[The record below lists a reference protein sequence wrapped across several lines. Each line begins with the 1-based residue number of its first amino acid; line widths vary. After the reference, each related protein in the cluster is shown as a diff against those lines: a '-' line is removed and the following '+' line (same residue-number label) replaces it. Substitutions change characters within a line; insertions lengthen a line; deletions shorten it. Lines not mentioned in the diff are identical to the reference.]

1 MSPKTTPRAPRASTV
16 QPPRWTC
23 GGSVSTTAGSEP
35 SSMATRKTLATSA
48 GRTGRFD
55 TPPNRRGAGCETAR
69 MDEFTIRAA
78 RPEDHERLGE
88 LTAAA
93 YLDDGLLDFGAE
105 DPYLEVLRDVDH
117 RAEHA
122 DVLVA
127 VGSDGTVLGGV
138 AFVGGPGPFANI
150 ADEGEAEF
158 RTLAV
163 APAGRGRGVGT
174 ALVRECIE
182 RARALGR
189 HRLVLS
195 TQTAMKSAH
204 RIYERFGFT
213 RAPER
218 DWSPVGDL
226 ELLVYVLDLD
236 RD

>member
-1 MSPKTTPRAPRASTV
+1 MCAFSI
-16 QPPRWTC
+16 
-23 GGSVSTTAGSEP
+23 
-35 SSMATRKTLATSA
+35 
-48 GRTGRFD
+48 RT
-55 TPPNRRGAGCETAR
+55 
-69 MDEFTIRAA
+69 A
-78 RPEDHERLGE
+78 RPEEFQRLGS

-105 DPYLEVLRDVDH
+105 DPYLEVLRVVAH

-122 DVLVA
+122 EVLVA
-127 VGSDGTVLGGV
+127 LDARGEVLGGV
-138 AFVGGPGPFANI
+138 AFVPGAGPFADV
-150 ADEGEAEF
+150 ARDGEAEL

-174 ALVRECIE
+174 ALVRECID

-195 TQTAMKSAH
+195 TQASMHAAH
-204 RIYERFGFT
+204 AIYERFGFR

-218 DWSPVGDL
+218 DWSPVNDL
-226 ELLVYVLDLD
+226 ELLVYVLELEPD

>member
-1 MSPKTTPRAPRASTV
+1 
-16 QPPRWTC
+16 
-23 GGSVSTTAGSEP
+23 
-35 SSMATRKTLATSA
+35 
-48 GRTGRFD
+48 
-55 TPPNRRGAGCETAR
+55 

-78 RPEDHERLGE
+78 RPEDHGRLGE

-150 ADEGEAEF
+150 AGEGEAEF

-213 RAPER
+213 RAPDR
-218 DWSPVGDL
+218 DWSPVRDL